1 VYDREYA
8 GKTVNF
14 EASGGLLHSS
24 LVMQDRE
31 TDTYWSIMKGEAI
44 GGELKGEPLVE
55 LPVGSKM
62 QWKDWVQLHPD
73 TLILSVRGREDV
85 PVNPYDDYFQD
96 NDGFRG
102 TRAKDSRLETKD
114 PIYAFQYGG
123 KPYAVPV
130 RVVEDGKVFGLS
142 TGEKLFFY
150 RPKNAPLFQST
161 AAFVSRGKGFE
172 KKGSVWIELDS
183 GARFNEDKN
192 EFQGDGVQALSG
204 FDTFWYNWSLTNP
217 DTELLR

>member
-1 VYDREYA
+1 MYDREYA

-44 GGELKGEPLVE
+44 GGELKGERLVE

-73 TLILSVRGREDV
+73 TLVLSVRGREDV
-85 PVNPYDDYFQD
+85 PVNPYDDYLQD
-96 NDGFRG
+96 KDGFRG

-130 RVVEDGKVFGLS
+130 RVVEEGKVFELS
-142 TGEKLFFY
+142 SGEKLFFY
-150 RPKNAPLFQST
+150 RPKNAPLFHST

-172 KKGSVWIELDS
+172 KKEGVWVELDS
-183 GARFNEDKN
+183 GARFNEDKG
-192 EFQGDGVQALSG
+192 EFGSDGVQALSG